1 MNFQIN
7 EIMKKKLF
15 SLVMALCATTA
26 MFADT
31 RYGWHDDI
39 SYWVYDDGTAIV
51 ACCRYADG
59 SHYAYNGSKYTITTA
74 NIPDSITWKDETIS
88 RVIGIEEKAFL
99 TSVTIPKSIEYIGDY
114 ALNAKNLKTVV
125 FNAKRCSDIGGPA
138 FSFSVESFTFG
149 DVVEVI
155 NLYMFDNLKNITSI
169 SIPKSVKQIYNR
181 SSSTF
186 FYEHITDFL
195 LSRGCK

>member
-39 SYWVYDDGTAIV
+39 SYWVYDAGTAIV

-125 FNAKRCSDIGGPA
+125 
-138 FSFSVESFTFG
+138 
-149 DVVEVI
+149 
-155 NLYMFDNLKNITSI
+155 LM
-169 SIPKSVKQIYNR
+169 PKGVA
-181 SSSTF
+181 T
-186 FYEHITDFL
+186 
-195 LSRGCK
+195 